1 LLIKVTVLSSSTI
14 YPYTGVIFVFIIWD
28 SLMLGQLLNGRYQV
42 TKKLGQ
48 GGQAITYKAEDTK
61 TFNQIRVVKHL
72 VPARSTDPTL
82 SEAAKHDLW
91 ETATRLFKQEAEA
104 LAALGSHPQIPGL
117 LDHFVEDRE
126 FYLVQEFIEGQPLSV
141 ELPPGQR
148 WSETQVIQL
157 LQEIL
162 PILDF
167 VHSKGVIHRDIKP
180 DNIIRRRLDNKLVLV
195 DFGAVKLERQLTEV
209 STTSRTNRTISIGT
223 LGYIPSEQQD
233 GKPVFASDLYALGMI
248 SIQALTGKNAAELVL
263 NHKKRGEIDW
273 HPLVTVSKELA
284 EVLTRMVRCF
294 PEDRY
299 ESAKE
304 VLQALNPN
312 GSTINNGG
320 YTPTEIVSETKNPP
334 PPQVPPDYRT
344 ERVFQPPIMQN
355 WRCIHPLTGHV
366 ASVRSVA
373 FSPDSQILASAG
385 DDNTVK
391 VWHLNSGSLKNTFTP
406 QTGFFKREATYFTS
420 VAISPEGQILA
431 SGCLDKTIKLWH
443 LNNGN
448 WIRDLKGHSDSV
460 YSVAITPDSQTLV
473 SAGREK
479 TIKVWN
485 LPTGQ
490 ALRNLTG
497 HFDWVYSVAIS
508 PDGQTLVSGSRD
520 NTIKVWNLLNGKL
533 LNTFTG
539 HIDWVR
545 CVAISPDGKTI
556 VSGSSDNTIRLWNIG
571 SGQLIRTLNGHSNW
585 VTSVAISP
593 DGSTLISGSRDK
605 TIKLWNLDSGEM
617 IATLTGHLESVCCVV
632 ISPDG
637 KTIASSSDDGAIKIW
652 QRN

>member
-1 LLIKVTVLSSSTI
+1 MI
-14 YPYTGVIFVFIIWD
+14 
-28 SLMLGQLLNGRYQV
+28 GQLLKERYQV
-42 TKKLGQ
+42 TEKLGQ
-48 GGQAITYKAEDTK
+48 GGQAITYKAKDTQGQ
-61 TFNQIRVVKHL
+61 NQIRVVKHL
-72 VPARSTDPTL
+72 CPTSTNPTL

-91 ETATRLFKQEAEA
+91 ETAKELFGKEAKA
-104 LAALGSHPQIPGL
+104 LAGLGHHPQIPGL
-117 LDHFVEDRE
+117 LEDFVENGE

-141 ELPPGQR
+141 ELPSGQR

-157 LQEIL
+157 LHEIL
-162 PILDF
+162 SILEF

-195 DFGAVKLERQLTEV
+195 DFGAVKLERQLAQV
-209 STTSRTNRTISIGT
+209 SAKSRRSVSVGT
-223 LGYIPSEQQD
+223 LGYMPSEQQD

-248 SIQALTGKNAAELVL
+248 SIQALTGKNAADLVL
-263 NHKKRGEIDW
+263 HHKKRGEIDW
-273 HPLVTVSKELA
+273 QPLVTVSKELT
-284 EVLTRMVRCF
+284 EVLTGIVRCF

-299 ESAKE
+299 QSAEE

-312 GSTINNGG
+312 GSKINNGG
-320 YTPTEIVSETKNPP
+320 YTPTEIVSEPP
-334 PPQVPPDYRT
+334 KVPPDYRT
-344 ERVFQPPIMQN
+344 ERVEQPPKIQD
-355 WRCIHPLTGHV
+355 WRCIHHLTGHV

-373 FSPDSQILASAG
+373 ISPDSQTLVSAG

-391 VWHLNSGSLKNTFTP
+391 VWHLNSGVSGSLKNTFKP
-406 QTGFFKREATYFTS
+406 QTGFFKGEATYFTS

-460 YSVAITPDSQTLV
+460 YSVAISPDSQTLV
-473 SAGREK
+473 SAGREN

-497 HFDWVYSVAIS
+497 HSDSVYAVAIS
-508 PDGQTLVSGSRD
+508 PDSQTLVSASRD

-539 HIDWVR
+539 HIDWVH
-545 CVAISPDGKTI
+545 CVAISPDGQTI
-556 VSGSSDNTIRLWNIG
+556 VSGSKDNTIRLWNIG

-605 TIKLWNLDSGEM
+605 TIKLWNLDNGEL
-617 IATLTGHLESVCCVV
+617 IATLTGHLELVWCVV

-637 KTIASSSDDGAIKIW
+637 KSIASSSDDGAIKIW

>member
-1 LLIKVTVLSSSTI
+1 MI
-14 YPYTGVIFVFIIWD
+14 GN
-28 SLMLGQLLNGRYQV
+28 LLNGCYQV
-42 TKKLGQ
+42 TEKLGQ
-48 GGQAITYKAEDTK
+48 GGQAITYKAKDSK
-61 TFNQIRVVKHL
+61 TFNQICVVKHL

-91 ETATRLFKQEAEA
+91 KTATHLFEQEAKA
-104 LAALGSHPQIPGL
+104 LAGLGHHPQIPRL

-141 ELPPGQR
+141 ELPPGRR

-157 LQEIL
+157 LHEIL
-162 PILDF
+162 SILDF
-167 VHSKGVIHRDIKP
+167 VHCLDFVDSKGVHSKGVIHRDIKP
-180 DNIIRRRLDNKLVLV
+180 DNIIRRQLDGKLVLV
-195 DFGAVKLERQLTEV
+195 DFGAVKLEQQLTQV
-209 STTSRTNRTISIGT
+209 GTTSRTSRTVSIGT
-223 LGYIPSEQQD
+223 LGYMPFEQQN
-233 GKPVFASDLYALGMI
+233 GQPVFASDLYALGMI
-248 SIQALTGKNAAELVL
+248 GIQALTGINAAELVL
-263 NHKKRGEIDW
+263 NHKKTRGEIDW
-273 HPLVTVSKELA
+273 QPLVTVSKELA

-299 ESAKE
+299 QSAKE
-304 VLQALNPN
+304 VLQALNLN

-320 YTPTEIVSETKNPP
+320 QTSVTEVSGGGRTTSPP
-334 PPQVPPDYRT
+334 L
-344 ERVFQPPIMQN
+344 QN
-355 WRCIHPLTGHV
+355 WQCIHTLTGHI

-373 FSPDSQILASAG
+373 ISPDSQTLASAG

-391 VWHLNSGSLKNTFTP
+391 VWDLNNGSLKNTFTP

-420 VAISPEGQILA
+420 VAISPKEQMLA

-448 WIRDLKGHSDSV
+448 WIRDLRGHADSV

-497 HFDWVYSVAIS
+497 HSDWVYSVAIS

-520 NTIKVWNLLNGKL
+520 NTIKVWNLLNGRL

-556 VSGSSDNTIRLWNIG
+556 VSGSNDNTIRLWNIG

-617 IATLTGHLESVCCVV
+617 IATLTEHLEAVCCVV

-637 KTIASSSDDGAIKIW
+637 KTIASSSDDGSIKIW